1 MTIFYEFEGKL
12 YANITNKCPCSCV
25 FCIRKNGDSVADNDS
40 LWLEHEPSYEEIIK
54 AFDDFD
60 KTGLHE
66 LVFCVYGEPM
76 ERADVLLEVAK
87 YVKQTTDMK
96 IRINTNG
103 LVDFINPAFDSY
115 KMRYIIDCI
124 SISLNAPDPESYLEV
139 SRPKFGLPSFNSMLN
154 FATTV
159 KTIVPE
165 VMFTVVDIIKPEQ
178 IEQCK
183 ELAEGLGIPLRVRHW
198 VTDNE
203 SYT

>member
-1 MTIFYEFEGKL
+1 MSVFMH
-12 YANITNKCPCSCV
+12 

-66 LVFCVYGEPM
+66 LVFCGYGEPM

-103 LVDFINPAFDSY
+103 LVDFINPAFDAY
-115 KMRYIIDCI
+115 KMRYLIDCI

-139 SRPKFGLPSFNSMLN
+139 TRPKFGLPAFNSMLN
-154 FATTV
+154 FAKTV
-159 KTIVPE
+159 KTIVPK
-165 VMFTVVDIIKPEQ
+165 VMFTVVDIITPEQ

-183 ELAEGLGIPLRVRHW
+183 ELAEGLDIPLRVRHW

>member
-1 MTIFYEFEGKL
+1 
-12 YANITNKCPCSCV
+12 
-25 FCIRKNGDSVADNDS
+25 
-40 LWLEHEPSYEEIIK
+40 
-54 AFDDFD
+54 
-60 KTGLHE
+60 
-66 LVFCVYGEPM
+66 M

-154 FATTV
+154 FAATV

-183 ELAEGLGIPLRVRHW
+183 ELADGLGIPLRVRHW

>member
-66 LVFCVYGEPM
+66 LVFCGYGEPM

-87 YVKQTTDMK
+87 YYQNDNHQFQVKARQETMILISNVSK
-96 IRINTNG
+96 IVRKN
-103 LVDFINPAFDSY
+103 S
-115 KMRYIIDCI
+115 
-124 SISLNAPDPESYLEV
+124 
-139 SRPKFGLPSFNSMLN
+139 KFL
-154 FATTV
+154 
-159 KTIVPE
+159 
-165 VMFTVVDIIKPEQ
+165 
-178 IEQCK
+178 CC
-183 ELAEGLGIPLRVRHW
+183 
-198 VTDNE
+198 
-203 SYT
+203 

>member
-54 AFDDFD
+54 AFDNFD

-66 LVFCVYGEPM
+66 LVFCGYGEPM

-139 SRPKFGLPSFNSMLN
+139 SRPKFGLPSFNSIRDLIWMRMQTHSLP
-154 FATTV
+154 FKQRCSSSFRKKAV
-159 KTIVPE
+159 FV
-165 VMFTVVDIIKPEQ
+165 
-178 IEQCK
+178 
-183 ELAEGLGIPLRVRHW
+183 RVGKVGVRASMPCMADCCSW
-198 VTDNE
+198 AFC
-203 SYT
+203 

>member
-66 LVFCVYGEPM
+66 LVFCGYGEPM

-87 YVKQTTDMK
+87 CYQNDNHQLQVKARQETMILISNVSK
-96 IRINTNG
+96 IVREN
-103 LVDFINPAFDSY
+103 S
-115 KMRYIIDCI
+115 
-124 SISLNAPDPESYLEV
+124 
-139 SRPKFGLPSFNSMLN
+139 KFL
-154 FATTV
+154 
-159 KTIVPE
+159 
-165 VMFTVVDIIKPEQ
+165 
-178 IEQCK
+178 CC
-183 ELAEGLGIPLRVRHW
+183 
-198 VTDNE
+198 
-203 SYT
+203 

>member
-66 LVFCVYGEPM
+66 LVFCGYGEPM

-96 IRINTNG
+96 IRN
-103 LVDFINPAFDSY
+103 
-115 KMRYIIDCI
+115 
-124 SISLNAPDPESYLEV
+124 
-139 SRPKFGLPSFNSMLN
+139 
-154 FATTV
+154 
-159 KTIVPE
+159 
-165 VMFTVVDIIKPEQ
+165 
-178 IEQCK
+178 
-183 ELAEGLGIPLRVRHW
+183 
-198 VTDNE
+198 
-203 SYT
+203 